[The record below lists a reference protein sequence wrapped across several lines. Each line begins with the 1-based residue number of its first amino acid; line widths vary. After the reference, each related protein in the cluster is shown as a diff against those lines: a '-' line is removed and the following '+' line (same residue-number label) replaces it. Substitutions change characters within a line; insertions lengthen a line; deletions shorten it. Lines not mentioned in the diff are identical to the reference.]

1 MIISVN
7 QHIPNATIEK
17 TIWLKSRANWD
28 AIDQAC
34 KALNISEAILDQH
47 PMHKLNSMLMLILER
62 HIPRKVIKIRTNDQP
77 WFDDACRRSYHDKQR
92 SINI

>member
-1 MIISVN
+1 MNIKSVN
-7 QHIPNATIEK
+7 LLVPLITVPLKLLFLLITTSQMQPLKK

-62 HIPRKVIKIRTNDQP
+62 HIPRKVIKIRTNNQP
-77 WFDDACRRSYHDKQR
+77 
-92 SINI
+92 